1 MGGARCASRLF
12 VLMLNQIVHA
22 PMSYFDT
29 TPIGR
34 LMNRFTYDT
43 ETVDVTLVVNMTM
56 LITSSGWL
64 IAGIIIQTVII
75 PWLLIV
81 LLFIIVNYWLLLS
94 HYRKSAVDLQ
104 RLDAMSRSPV
114 QAQLSEGMCVCL
126 SINGKR

>member
-1 MGGARCASRLF
+1 
-12 VLMLNQIVHA
+12 
-22 PMSYFDT
+22 
-29 TPIGR
+29 
-34 LMNRFTYDT
+34 MNRFTYDT

-64 IAGIIIQTVII
+64 IAGVIIQAVII

-81 LLFIIVNYWLLLS
+81 LLFIMFTYWLLVS

-114 QAQLSEGMCVCL
+114 QAQLAEGLCCTL
-126 SINGKR
+126 EQK